1 MGCSSWNIHSQKE
14 SLSLKKYILL
24 KWISV
29 VQRRIWSRLADNRCD
44 RHWFMSDHNQST
56 NFPIPFGR
64 GVGGGVGGVYEIL
77 SFFISHARDW
87 WPTLWGSK
95 QQQQTSGGKTKMV
108 KRRWRKK
115 IKKKKRGRGGGGGGG
130 GGRGEKKSLKEDD
143 ENKCFAS
150 L

>member
-14 SLSLKKYILL
+14 SLSFKKNILL

-64 GVGGGVGGVYEIL
+64 GVGGGVGWFEIL